1 MVSKTIYSKVLRNL
15 YTGEIAK
22 IMATTENV
30 LQNKI
35 DKQIKIWEKGQAEWE
50 YQQYVNSQ

>member
-50 YQQYVNSQ
+50 HQQYVNSQ